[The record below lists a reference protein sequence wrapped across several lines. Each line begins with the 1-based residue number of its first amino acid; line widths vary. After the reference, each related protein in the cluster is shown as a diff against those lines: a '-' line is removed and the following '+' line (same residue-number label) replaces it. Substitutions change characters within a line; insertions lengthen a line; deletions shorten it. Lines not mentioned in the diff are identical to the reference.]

1 MEHSKLKVEVRNETG
16 KGVARSLRR
25 EGRVPA
31 VIYGGGKTLSLSAS
45 LKDVEKALHTHA
57 GRNAL
62 FDLEIT
68 ATKGSRKALTLVRD
82 IQRDPIT
89 GTILHLDF
97 FEVSEKSKVRNKVP
111 LEVIGDVPAGVK
123 KGGILDFVMREL
135 HVECLSSKM
144 PDHIKV
150 DASALE
156 INQTL
161 HVRDLSLPPG
171 VTVLDDEGAV
181 AIHVIPPK
189 TEE

>member
-1 MEHSKLKVEVRNETG
+1 VEHSNLKVMVREKNG

-25 EGRVPA
+25 IGHIPA
-31 VIYGGGKTLSLSAS
+31 VVYGGGKSLSLSAS

-57 GRNAL
+57 GKNAL
-62 FDLEIT
+62 FDLEINDG
-68 ATKGSRKALTLVRD
+68 KKLQNALTLVRD

-89 GTILHLDF
+89 GKILHLDF
-97 FEVSEKSKVRNKVP
+97 YEVSEKAKIRNRVP
-111 LEVIGDVPAGVK
+111 LEVIGDIPAGVK

-135 HVECLSSKM
+135 HVECLSFQM

-150 DASALE
+150 DVSGLE

-161 HVRDLSLPPG
+161 HVKEIGLPPG
-171 VTVLDDEGAV
+171 VTVLDDGNSV

-189 TEE
+189 AEA